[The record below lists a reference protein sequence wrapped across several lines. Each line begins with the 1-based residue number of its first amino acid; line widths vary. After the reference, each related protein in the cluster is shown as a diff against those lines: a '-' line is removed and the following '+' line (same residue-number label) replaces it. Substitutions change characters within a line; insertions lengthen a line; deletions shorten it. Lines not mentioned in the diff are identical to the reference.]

1 MSAVDLASLFT
12 PKTLK
17 LATRTGACP
26 MLAPGAGVLAGQTIG
41 VADGAVGGGVLGAA
55 GANVRPEAA
64 RVNAL
69 SARPVRRSTTWTRT

>member
-26 MLAPGAGVLAGQTIG
+26 VLTPGAGVAAGQTIG
-41 VADGAVGGGVLGAA
+41 VAGGAAGGGVLGAA
-55 GANVRPEAA
+55 GVDVRPEVA
-64 RVNAL
+64 RVKAV
-69 SARPVRRSTTWTRT
+69 SARPVRRSTAWTRT